1 VLLDSE
7 GTVLGTARGPG
18 SSPDRLG
25 VDGSLEVIG
34 ALAADLGAEPEVA
47 VLLLA
52 GLDFPEEEDVYRAA
66 AAGRGLAGDVV
77 VGNDTFAVLRAG
89 GEHGFGVAVT
99 CGAGINCVGVAADG
113 RSVRFPSLGRISGD
127 WGGGDDVGAEALY
140 VAARSE
146 DGRGPKTVLE
156 RLVREHFGYATVVE
170 VTRAIFGRTI
180 AHERIGE
187 LAPLVFAA
195 ADEDSVAGAIV
206 DRLADEVSALI
217 RATVTRLDL
226 AGDEADVV
234 LGGSLLQ
241 AGNGRLV
248 GRIEDAVRELGRG
261 LAVRVAS
268 LPPVAGA
275 ALTVLDR
282 VGADDAARAR
292 LRAAFG

>member
-1 VLLDSE
+1 M
-7 GTVLGTARGPG
+7 LGTIRGPG

-25 VDGSLEVIG
+25 LEGSLDMVESLAGELGG
-34 ALAADLGAEPEVA
+34 APDLA

-52 GLDFPEEEDVYRAA
+52 GLDFPDEEAA
-66 AAGRGLAGDVV
+66 YLEAAKGRGWAGDLV

-89 GEHGFGVAVT
+89 SEHGFGVAVT
-99 CGAGINCVGVAADG
+99 CGAGINCVGIAPDG
-113 RSVRFPSLGRISGD
+113 RTVRFPSLGRISGD

-156 RLVREHFGYATVVE
+156 RLVREHFGHATIVD
-170 VTRAIFGRTI
+170 VTRAIFSREI
-180 AHERIGE
+180 RAERLGE

-195 ADEDSVAGAIV
+195 ADGDAVAAGIV
-206 DRLADEVSALI
+206 DRLADEVVALI

-226 AGDEADVV
+226 AAEEADVV

-248 GRIEDAVRELGRG
+248 GQIEAAVHELGPRLG
-261 LAVRVAS
+261 VHVAS

-275 ALTVLDR
+275 ALTALDR
-282 VGADDAARAR
+282 IGADDDARAR
-292 LRAAFG
+292 LRAAF